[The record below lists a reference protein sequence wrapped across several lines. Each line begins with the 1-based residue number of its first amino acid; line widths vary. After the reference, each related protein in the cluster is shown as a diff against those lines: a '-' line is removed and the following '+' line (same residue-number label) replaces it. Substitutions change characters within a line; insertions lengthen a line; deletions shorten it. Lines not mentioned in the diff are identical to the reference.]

1 MQVKLS
7 VTVLAISVVTGLA
20 MGSNIIAGAATLS
33 ADDKKFI
40 ISTAQAGMTEVKLG
54 EIAKQKVKSD
64 AAREFAESMM
74 ADHKRA
80 NARLRAI
87 AGKKGVELPTTFD
100 GEHQALVDKF
110 IAMDKT
116 GFERFY
122 ANQIVADQ
130 RKLLASLEIQSGKG
144 DVDLQKFSKETIPA
158 IKSHLRMAEKL
169 NAL

>member
-1 MQVKLS
+1 M
-7 VTVLAISVVTGLA
+7 
-20 MGSNIIAGAATLS
+20 
-33 ADDKKFI
+33 
-40 ISTAQAGMTEVKLG
+40 
-54 EIAKQKVKSD
+54 SD
-64 AAREFAESMM
+64 AAREFAESIM

-87 AGKKGVELPTTFD
+87 AEKKGLEVPTTFD
-100 GEHQALVDKF
+100 SEHQALVDKF

-144 DVDLQKFSKETIPA
+144 DIDLQNFRKKRFLQLKTTCA
-158 IKSHLRMAEKL
+158 WLKS
-169 NAL
+169 

>member
-1 MQVKLS
+1 MKL
-7 VTVLAISVVTGLA
+7 TLTTLAISVVACLTMENA
-20 MGSNIIAGAATLS
+20 TVAAAATLS
-33 ADDKKFI
+33 ADDRKFI

-87 AGKKGVELPTTFD
+87 AEKKGVELPTTFD

-144 DVDLQKFSKETIPA
+144 DIDLQKFSKETIPA
-158 IKSHLRMAEKL
+158 IKNHLRMAEKL